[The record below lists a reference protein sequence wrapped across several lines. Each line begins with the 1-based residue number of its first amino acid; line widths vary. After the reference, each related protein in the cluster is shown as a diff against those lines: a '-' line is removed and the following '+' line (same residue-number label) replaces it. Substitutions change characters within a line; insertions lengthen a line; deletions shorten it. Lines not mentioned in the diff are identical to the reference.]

1 MNEFSKGK
9 EPSVMKCK
17 LKSVKEQQEIKA
29 DKPMNKIKEIKPEKY
44 RYKTKQ
50 DCVNKIRY

>member
-17 LKSVKEQQEIKA
+17 LKRIKGQQDIKA
-29 DKPMNKIKEIKPEKY
+29 DKPMNKIKEIKPGKY

>member
-1 MNEFSKGK
+1 MI
-9 EPSVMKCK
+9 CK

-29 DKPMNKIKEIKPEKY
+29 DKPMNKIKEIKPGKY

>member
-1 MNEFSKGK
+1 MNKFSKGK

-17 LKSVKEQQEIKA
+17 LKSVKEQQKIKV
-29 DKPMNKIKEIKPEKY
+29 DKPMNKIKEIKPGKY
-44 RYKTKQ
+44 RNKTKL